1 MYVQLCIVI
10 MKILKDLGLYIT
22 LGDSQYL
29 GNQSTTEVLIKN
41 VGTFFSP
48 EENVVYG
55 FFLFWKKCVR
65 PMRGQY

>member
-1 MYVQLCIVI
+1 MSINLFLTKGPKALNHPGWY
-10 MKILKDLGLYIT
+10 
-22 LGDSQYL
+22 SQYL
-29 GNQSTTEVLIKN
+29 GNQSTTEELIKN